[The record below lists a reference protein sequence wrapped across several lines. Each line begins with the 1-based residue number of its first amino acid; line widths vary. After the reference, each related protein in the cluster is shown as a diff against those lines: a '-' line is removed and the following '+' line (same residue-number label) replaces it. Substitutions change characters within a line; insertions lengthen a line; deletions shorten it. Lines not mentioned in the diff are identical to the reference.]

1 MRKITYLIL
10 TLALLLGLFTSLW
23 GTVLIDP
30 AGDGGFESGTT
41 FAANGWTAVGTTGNQ
56 FRLGTYVP
64 GYGGNRCAFVSN
76 SATAWTSAATAA
88 YRHIYRNVTFPANE
102 TEITLTFL
110 YKTNIAQATPAD
122 GFTVRLV
129 TTGTTPTTTGYP
141 AGDLIYDSLFEGA
154 PSTNTSWY
162 VISISVPA
170 SYAGTTSRLVFSW
183 YNNATTPLAVGALE
197 EIELTSKVPATVSTL
212 PYSTDMTPV
221 EHAVSL
227 PSGWS
232 HIKSTANQPWI
243 IGSSTSIGF
252 HSSPHIAL
260 VFYSAAAKNEWMI
273 SPPISVVSGSS
284 YMIKY
289 WVKAPGYAGVPERLK
304 VHWGTAP
311 TVASMTA
318 NTAIYTDANML
329 ITDWTEV
336 TINYTATTTGNIYF
350 GWHAYTTADVNYIAV
365 DDISIQAATPMMTI
379 SESSHDYGVANIGS
393 SSTPRTFTAT
403 NSGGGTI
410 TIADAPTLT
419 GTDLDQF
426 KLVPDSYT
434 YPINLTSG
442 QSAEWTVLFA
452 PDDTEYGEKTANLT
466 IVDNLAKYEIYT
478 QGEANHEGTKV
489 YRSGS
494 GSVQVEHNSQDAPVI
509 FTPNYTSYNENTA
522 RLNIEDTFA
531 RYEAYTFEEAN
542 LKGVDRYKSVHGSVL
557 LDYISQEAPIDA
569 PLGTRATNNIAL
581 RGFCVDGIVK
591 LEDNFDTQT
600 DFALSFNNWTQH
612 DGDGFTS
619 YGIEGVDYENAYYTG
634 SYIIFNPATTTPPI
648 ADPAFLP
655 YSGSKYAACFAAT
668 TAPNDDWL
676 ISPQLTFKDSPR
688 VSFRARS
695 VTSQW
700 GMERFQVLYSTTGPE
715 YEKFTNYL
723 AGSAST
729 YVEAPASWTLY
740 EYAIPLP
747 RADVPVWI
755 AIRCVSSDAF
765 AFMVDDFVAGERR
778 TYTLNI
784 NSTGTGQPGTEIF
797 KDGDTLGI
805 YTNDTITA
813 SLASLLAGT
822 YTPGPAPAGYEWS
835 NPSIVVDAGD
845 FTAGNDY
852 TVTITFTLI
861 ETVPVELSSF
871 TAAMFGT
878 NSVHITWVTQ
888 SETEVLGFHILRSL
902 EEDLSTALQISNLIP
917 ATNTSQTKVYL
928 YKDKDLNQEGTYY
941 YWLQNTELNGE
952 TEYHGPINIVYN
964 ATQNETP
971 TIPKITGLST
981 IYPNPFNPSTTIK
994 YSLANA
1000 ETFDITI
1007 YNSRGQI
1014 VKVMERAHKEAG
1026 NYSAF
1031 WNGTDEQGKACGT
1044 GVYYVKMQA
1053 GKSSFT
1059 RKMVLMK

>member
-1 MRKITYLIL
+1 MRKITYLTL
-10 TLALLLGLFTSLW
+10 TLVLLLGLFTSLW

-30 AGDGGFESGTT
+30 AGAGGFESGTT
-41 FAANGWTAVGTTGNQ
+41 FPLNGWTAVGTTGNQ

-76 SATAWTSAATAA
+76 SATAWSSDNQAA

-102 TEITLTFL
+102 TEIILTFL
-110 YKTNIAQATPAD
+110 YKTNIAQTTLAD

-129 TTGTTPTTTGYP
+129 PTGTTPTTTGYP
-141 AGDLIYDSLFEGA
+141 AGDLIYPGLLEGA
-154 PSTNTSWY
+154 PSPNTSWY
-162 VISISVPA
+162 VISVSVPA

-183 YNNATTPLAVGALE
+183 YNNATTPRAVGALE

-221 EHAVSL
+221 EYAVSL
-227 PSGWS
+227 PSGWT
-232 HIKSTANQPWI
+232 HLNSTAYRPWRI
-243 IGSSTSIGF
+243 ETDTGIGY
-252 HSSPHIAL
+252 HSSPYFAL
-260 VFYSAAAKNEWMI
+260 VSYSTAAKNEWMI
-273 SPPISVVSGSS
+273 SPPISVVTGSA
-284 YMIKY
+284 YIIKY
-289 WVKAPGYAGVPERLK
+289 WVKAPGWDNVPERLK
-304 VHWGTAP
+304 IHWGTAP

-365 DDISIQAATPMMTI
+365 DDISILPATPIMTI
-379 SESSHDYGVANIGS
+379 SESSYNYGLAHIDASNC
-393 SSTPRTFTAT
+393 TPRTFTAT

-410 TIADAPTLT
+410 TIANTPTLT
-419 GTDLDQF
+419 GTDAGQF

-434 YPINLTSG
+434 YPINLTNG
-442 QSAEWTVLFA
+442 QSAEWTVKFA
-452 PDDTEYGEKTANLT
+452 PDNTEYGEKTAYLT
-466 IVDNLAKYEIYT
+466 IGDNLAKYEIYT
-478 QGEANHEGTKV
+478 LGEANHEGTEV

-509 FTPNYTSYNENTA
+509 FTPDYASYVENTA
-522 RLNIEDTFA
+522 RLNIEDSFA
-531 RYEAYTFEEAN
+531 KYETYTFEEAN
-542 LKGVDRYKSVHGSVL
+542 LKGVDRYKSGHSSLL
-557 LDYISQEAPIDA
+557 LDHISQDATIDA
-569 PLGTRATNNIAL
+569 PVMTRATNNIAL
-581 RGFCVDGIVK
+581 RGFAVDGVF
-591 LEDNFDTQT
+591 EDYFDTQT

-612 DGDGFTS
+612 DGDGSAT
-619 YGIEGVDYENAYYTG
+619 YGIEDVTFLNSGYTG
-634 SYIIFNPATTTPPI
+634 SYIIYNPANTTPAI
-648 ADPAFLP
+648 ADPAFEP

-668 TAPNDDWL
+668 TAANNDWL
-676 ISPQLTFKDSPR
+676 ISPELTFENSPKI
-688 VSFRARS
+688 SFFAKS
-695 VTSQW
+695 VQAQYP
-700 GMERFQVLYSTTGPE
+700 EHFKVLYSTKGDTLTN
-715 YEKFTNYL
+715 FTNYL
-723 AGSAST
+723 AGSATT

-740 EYAIPLP
+740 EYTIPIPDSLET
-747 RADVPVWI
+747 PVWI
-755 AIRCVSSDAF
+755 AIQCVSDDAF
-765 AFMVDDFVAGERR
+765 IFMVDDFVAGDRMNYKLTIDDSAPTR
-778 TYTLNI
+778 AGKIIYKDTVDTGKVTPHTFFSYKIADLVGTYTLEDPDAGYQWEI
-784 NSTGTGQPGTEIF
+784 PSFEVSADGFEGDTYPPIIF
-797 KDGDTLGI
+797 KPIDTL
-805 YTNDTITA
+805 
-813 SLASLLAGT
+813 
-822 YTPGPAPAGYEWS
+822 
-835 NPSIVVDAGD
+835 
-845 FTAGNDY
+845 
-852 TVTITFTLI
+852 
-861 ETVPVELSSF
+861 PVELSSF

-902 EEDLSTALQISNLIP
+902 EEDLSSALQISNLIP

-952 TEYHGPINIVYN
+952 TEYHGPINVVYN

-994 YSLANA
+994 YGLANA